1 LARLT
6 TPEEPMLRLMLLL
19 AVLWIANAPAHAAEE
34 APLEAKVELVVPP
47 GAQAGPDFDV
57 ERATQA

>member
-1 LARLT
+1 
-6 TPEEPMLRLMLLL
+6 MLRLMLLL